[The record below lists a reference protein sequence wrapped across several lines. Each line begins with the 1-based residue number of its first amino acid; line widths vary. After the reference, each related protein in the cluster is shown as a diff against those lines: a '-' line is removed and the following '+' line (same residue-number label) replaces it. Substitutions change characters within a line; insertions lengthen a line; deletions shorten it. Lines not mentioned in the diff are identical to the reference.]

1 MENSL
6 KGLMLAAGVVIT
18 CIVISLGFYMSREA
32 KNAANNGISQI
43 SNMTAVNDAAKE
55 MYDGL
60 SISGREVVSVLKKY
74 ADELND
80 GSLIVSVATG
90 KGATAVNTAYTAA
103 YSATNDPTVYTN
115 TSYINPNGVFKGFVS
130 HDAKGVITMRF
141 TQE

>member
-60 SISGREVVSVLKKY
+60 SISGREVVNVLKKY
-74 ADELND
+74 ADELTA

-90 KGATAVNTAYTAA
+90 KGQSAVNTTYANAYT
-103 YSATNDPTVYTN
+103 SQNDPTVYTN
-115 TSYINPNGVFKGFVS
+115 SSYINPNGVFIGSVTS
-130 HDAKGVITMRF
+130 DTKGVITMQF
-141 TQE
+141 VQE

>member
-1 MENSL
+1 
-6 KGLMLAAGVVIT
+6 MLAAGVVIT

-60 SISGREVVSVLKKY
+60 AISGREVVSVLKKY
-74 ADELND
+74 AEELVA
-80 GSLIVSVATG
+80 GSLIVNVSTG
-90 KGATAVNTAYTAA
+90 KGNKAVATSYTTAFTAA
-103 YSATNDPTVYTN
+103 NDPTVYTN
-115 TSYINPNGVFKGFVS
+115 TSYINPNGVFRGRVTT
-130 HDAKGVITMRF
+130 DTKGVITMSF

>member
-60 SISGREVVSVLKKY
+60 TISGREVVSVLKKY
-74 ADELND
+74 ANELTA
-80 GSLIVSVATG
+80 GSLVVNVATG
-90 KGATAVNTAYTAA
+90 NGTGAQKTVYTAA
-103 YSATNDPTVYTN
+103 YTSANDPTVYTN
-115 TSYINPNGVFKGFVS
+115 SSYINPNGVFLGQVS
-130 HDAKGVITMRF
+130 ADAKGVITMNF
-141 TQE
+141 VQE

>member
-43 SNMTAVNDAAKE
+43 SDMTAVNDAAKE

-60 SISGREVVSVLKKY
+60 SISGREVISVIKKY
-74 ADELND
+74 ADELTA
-80 GSLIVSVATG
+80 GSLIVRVSTG
-90 KGATAVNTAYTAA
+90 KGTGVVNTVYSSALTA
-103 YSATNDPTVYTN
+103 SNDPTVYAN
-115 TSYINPNGVFKGFVS
+115 SSYINPNGLFAGTVS
-130 HDAKGVITMRF
+130 SDAKGVITMSF
-141 TQE
+141 VQQ

>member
-60 SISGREVVSVLKKY
+60 SISGREVVNVLKKY
-74 ADELND
+74 ADELTS
-80 GSLIVSVATG
+80 GSLIVNVATG
-90 KGATAVNTAYTAA
+90 KGQAAVNTTYAKAYT
-103 YSATNDPTVYTN
+103 SQNDPTVYTN
-115 TSYINPNGVFKGFVS
+115 ASYINPNGVFIGSVTS
-130 HDAKGVITMRF
+130 DTKGVITMQF

>member
-60 SISGREVVSVLKKY
+60 SISGREVISVLKQY
-74 ADELND
+74 ADELNS

-90 KGATAVNTAYTAA
+90 RGTQTVNTSYTAA

-115 TSYINPNGVFKGFVS
+115 TSYINPNGVFKGLVT
-130 HDAKGVITMRF
+130 HDTKGVITMRF